1 MTLFDSF
8 AGGDNESSWL
18 IGITGNE
25 GRERFN
31 LFGHGGEIP
40 PNKPLKLTSYP
51 DVYCSLLTSISLSF
65 SLTHK

>member
-8 AGGDNESSWL
+8 AGGDNELSWL

-40 PNKPLKLTSYP
+40 PTNL
-51 DVYCSLLTSISLSF
+51 
-65 SLTHK
+65 